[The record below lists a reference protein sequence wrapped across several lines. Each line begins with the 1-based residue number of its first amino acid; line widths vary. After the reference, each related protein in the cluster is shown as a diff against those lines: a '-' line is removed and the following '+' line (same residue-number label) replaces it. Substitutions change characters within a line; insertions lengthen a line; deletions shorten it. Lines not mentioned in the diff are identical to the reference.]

1 MFILILSTPP
11 PYTAS
16 HPPPKENAKKDPP
29 INSPNVCSKPS
40 WCGPWTQYLL
50 CCTEAAPTYLQELQ
64 TKFRE
69 IFTILGGCYP
79 SLLKAQSCTYTLRS
93 TLRHG

>member
-11 PYTAS
+11 PYTSS

-40 WCGPWTQYLL
+40 WCGPWTSIYYVALKQHQHIYKSYKRNFAKFSQYS
-50 CCTEAAPTYLQELQ
+50 EGV
-64 TKFRE
+64 
-69 IFTILGGCYP
+69 ILPY
-79 SLLKAQSCTYTLRS
+79 
-93 TLRHG
+93 

>member
-1 MFILILSTPP
+1 MFRLILSTPP
-11 PYTAS
+11 NTAS

-50 CCTEAAPTYLQELQ
+50 CCTELLHNQHIYKSYKRNFA
-64 TKFRE
+64 KFSQYSE
-69 IFTILGGCYP
+69 GVILPY
-79 SLLKAQSCTYTLRS
+79 
-93 TLRHG
+93 